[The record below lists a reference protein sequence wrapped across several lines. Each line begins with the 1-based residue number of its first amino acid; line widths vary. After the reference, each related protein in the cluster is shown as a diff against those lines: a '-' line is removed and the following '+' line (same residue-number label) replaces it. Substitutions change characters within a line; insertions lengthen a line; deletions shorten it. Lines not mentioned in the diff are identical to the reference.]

1 MYRSCLN
8 LRVRYAET
16 DQMGVAHHSSYFVWM
31 EAARTEL
38 LREFGLSYRE
48 LEERGYLLPVVEAH
62 CRFSRSVRYD
72 DVITIESSLEQLRGA
87 SLRIGY
93 RIFRAG
99 DENPTV
105 AEGYTLHAFTNREG
119 RVVKT
124 PDFFIELFEM

>member
-1 MYRSCLN
+1 MYHSCLN

-16 DQMGVAHHSSYFVWM
+16 DQMGIAHHSSYFVWM

-38 LREFGLSYRE
+38 LREYGLSYRE

-72 DVITIESSLEQLRGA
+72 DVITIESSLDQLGGA

-99 DENPTV
+99 EENPAV

-119 RVVKT
+119 RVVKA
-124 PDFFIELFEM
+124 PDFFIALFEM

>member
-1 MYRSCLN
+1 MYRSSLN

-72 DVITIESSLEQLRGA
+72 DVITIESSLDKLRGA

-93 RIFRAG
+93 RICRAG
-99 DENPTV
+99 DENPAV

-124 PDFFIELFEM
+124 PDFFIELFER

>member
-1 MYRSCLN
+1 MYRSRLN

-38 LREFGLSYRE
+38 LRESGLSYRE

-62 CRFSRSVRYD
+62 CRFSKSVRYD

-119 RVVKT
+119 RVVRT
-124 PDFFIELFEM
+124 PNFFREFFEM

>member
-1 MYRSCLN
+1 
-8 LRVRYAET
+8 
-16 DQMGVAHHSSYFVWM
+16 M